1 MSGTDCDAS
10 PPLVQVQ
17 DEKRADGK
25 DPLSFRPN
33 PDALVGKDAEADDDE
48 DGGDAEGVSKGVY
61 RAPRL
66 AAVPYDPE
74 NEDRVT
80 REEEKR
86 KRKLEKLRRSDI
98 HQTLLEEFS
107 ERPDEVVERGFSDKE
122 KRLAEEMAE
131 RTR

>member
-1 MSGTDCDAS
+1 
-10 PPLVQVQ
+10 VQH
-17 DEKRADGK
+17 ETRADGK

-33 PDALVGKDAEADDDE
+33 PDALIGKDDEGDGDE
-48 DGGDAEGVSKGVY
+48 DAEDGASKGVY

-66 AAVPYDPE
+66 AAVPYEEE

-80 REEEKR
+80 REEERR

-107 ERPDEVVERGFSDKE
+107 ERPDEVVERGFSEKE

-131 RTR
+131 RTK